1 VHENYIQQNVW
12 LDIANN
18 PFFDFITYEDIFLH
32 EKRNF
37 IQSVA
42 HATGF
47 VDDDYTGIELD
58 LDCIEYILSSATT
71 PSGITPIHARQYL
84 NFAAVDTKTAYLHI
98 CEGAS
103 FLTDGRKSDSVGKLI
118 SYLVSDFVKAKN
130 E

>member
-1 VHENYIQQNVW
+1 M
-12 LDIANN
+12 DIVNN
-18 PFFDFITYEDIFLH
+18 PFIDLITYEDIFIH
-32 EKRNF
+32 EKKNF

-47 VDDDYTGIELD
+47 VDDTYTGIELD
-58 LDCIEYILSSATT
+58 LDCIEHTLSSAVSPT
-71 PSGITPIHARQYL
+71 GITSLHARQYIS
-84 NFAAVDTKTAYLHI
+84 FAAVDTKTAYVHI

-103 FLTDGRKSDSVGKLI
+103 FLTDGRKSDTVGKLI